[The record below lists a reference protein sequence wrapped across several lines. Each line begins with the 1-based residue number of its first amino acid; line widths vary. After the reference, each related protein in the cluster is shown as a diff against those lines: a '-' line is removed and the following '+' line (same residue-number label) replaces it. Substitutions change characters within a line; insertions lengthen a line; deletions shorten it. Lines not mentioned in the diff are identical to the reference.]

1 MKNITINLP
10 FLLAALITV
19 PAYAAPLNPDDWK
32 TIAPEGCFT
41 FNNDGTLTATGNA
54 SGNELHY
61 IIREDAIGTNLM
73 QNGSGMSV
81 TLQFNPE
88 SFLNDAETEI
98 YIAFHN
104 NNSEINGKDFL
115 EVFFIRNTGNQLN
128 IYNKSSSFDEYHD
141 LDTGE
146 NPTEIEVDFIIENNI
161 LCCSYSLNGIA
172 SRQFITEAVDTGLD
186 WKPSFG
192 LAYTDTNVFTV
203 TDVSFNSI
211 PEPATA
217 SFFLSLLTFIGL
229 TARRRRK

>member
-1 MKNITINLP
+1 MKNILIPLP
-10 FLLAALITV
+10 ILLAALITV
-19 PAYAAPLNPDDWK
+19 PAHAAPLNPDDWK

-41 FNNDGTLTATGNA
+41 FNNDGTLTATGN
-54 SGNELHY
+54 SNGKELHY
-61 IIREDAIGTNLM
+61 IIGEDAIGTNLM

-88 SFLNDAETEI
+88 SFLNDTETEI
-98 YIAFHN
+98 YISFHN
-104 NNSEINGKDFL
+104 NNSEIDGDDFL
-115 EVFFIRNTGNQLN
+115 EKFSIFNISHQLN
-128 IYNKSSSFDEYHD
+128 IYDKSSSFDEYHD

-146 NPTEIEVDFIIENNI
+146 NPTEIEVDFIIENNM
-161 LCCSYSLNGIA
+161 LCCSYSLNGVA
-172 SRQFITEAVDTGLD
+172 SRQFIMEAVDTNLD

-192 LAYTDTNVFTV
+192 LACTDTNIFTI